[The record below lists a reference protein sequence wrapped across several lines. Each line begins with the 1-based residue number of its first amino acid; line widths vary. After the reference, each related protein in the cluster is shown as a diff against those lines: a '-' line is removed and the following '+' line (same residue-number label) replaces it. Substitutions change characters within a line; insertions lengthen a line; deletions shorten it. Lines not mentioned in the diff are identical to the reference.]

1 MNLNK
6 ILEEWKEDSQ
16 LESNYLDESS
26 RLTPFLHSKYLE
38 LLSNAKL
45 QLKQAEYKQK
55 SLMKKKWLWY
65 NGKLS
70 QQEVE
75 ELGWDPDPFDGLK
88 ILKGEMEHY
97 VNADPELVESQAK
110 IDYLTTVIDTLKEI
124 LSHITWRHQTIKNMI
139 DWRKFESGV

>member
-16 LESNYLDESS
+16 LETNYLDESS
-26 RLTPFLHSKYLE
+26 RQTPFLHSKYLE

-70 QQEVE
+70 QQEIE

-110 IDYLTTVIDTLKEI
+110 IDYLITMIDTLKEI

>member
-1 MNLNK
+1 MDLK
-6 ILEEWKEDSQ
+6 TILEEWKEDSQ

-26 RLTPFLHSKYLE
+26 RQTPFLHSKYLE
-38 LLSNAKL
+38 LLSNTKL
-45 QLKQAEYKQK
+45 QLRQAEYKQK
-55 SLMKKKWLWY
+55 ALMKKKWLWY

-70 QQEVE
+70 RDEIE
-75 ELGWDPDPFDGLK
+75 EMGWNPDPFDGLK

-110 IDYLTTVIDTLKEI
+110 IDYLTTTIDTLKEI

>member
-6 ILEEWKEDSQ
+6 ILEEWKDDSQ